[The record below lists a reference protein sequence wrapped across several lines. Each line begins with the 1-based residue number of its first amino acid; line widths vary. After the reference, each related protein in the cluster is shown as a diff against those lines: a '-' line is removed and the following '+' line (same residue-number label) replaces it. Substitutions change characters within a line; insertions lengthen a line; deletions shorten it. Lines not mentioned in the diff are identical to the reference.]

1 MEEDIFSRQWAMFS
15 QSERET
21 LRDMTVFVGG
31 AGGLGTHQ
39 LVQLQRIGVDKIYL
53 IDRDVVEP
61 SNLNRQILYGRNDVG
76 KYKVNAAAARL
87 DDFRLDTELVA
98 IEGEIDRDL
107 DIPEDV
113 DIILDALD
121 NFPTRFV
128 LDELAHRHDKPLIH
142 GAVESWLGQLT
153 SIIPGETPSLQ
164 DILGGEN
171 GIPNNYST
179 GEDDEPIPVFSPVV
193 STVANLQVIE
203 AVKVHLGR
211 EDNLSNQLLL
221 LDLKNYSMDRVELQQ
236 SE

>member
-1 MEEDIFSRQWAMFS
+1 MEEDIFSRQWPMFS
-15 QSERET
+15 HSERET

-39 LVQLQRIGVDKIYL
+39 LVQLQRIGVNKIYV

-76 KYKVNAAAARL
+76 KYKVNAAASQL
-87 DDFRLDTELVA
+87 KDFRLETKLVA
-98 IEGEIDRDL
+98 LEEEIDRDL

-113 DIILDALD
+113 NIILDALD
-121 NFPTRFV
+121 NFPARFV
-128 LDELAHRHDKPLIH
+128 LDELAHRNDKPLIH
-142 GAVESWLGQLT
+142 GAVESWHGQLT
-153 SIIPGETPSLQ
+153 SIIPGITPSLRE
-164 DILGGEN
+164 ILGDNN
-171 GIPNNYST
+171 GSST
-179 GEDDEPIPVFSPVV
+179 THTTREDDDPIPVFSPVV

-203 AVKVHLGR
+203 ALKLYLGR
-211 EDNLSNQLLL
+211 EENLSNQLLL